1 VCEASKRQGYVLHV
15 WIVLVTV
22 LALAALY
29 LTETLTARR
38 PPVEASSTL
47 EPAFSQ
53 PGGTYDR
60 DIQLRISAPNPGDG
74 KRSDVLFTLDGSV
87 PTHASGAV
95 YTHPIH
101 LSAATPAVTVVRAR
115 AVLPGGKLGPVVSAS
130 YFVGVPATLP
140 MMSLIVDPDDLW
152 DTERGIYANPLETG
166 QAWERPADVT
176 YVDRDRRSGFHIP
189 AGIRVHG
196 AWSRYFDKKSLR
208 LYFRQEYG
216 ASRLEYPLF
225 AGSQVRSF
233 KRLVLHS
240 GGEDLFGAPDSWN
253 WTLMRNRLADSL
265 AFELDGI
272 ATHSQPV
279 LVFINGEPWGIYQIR
294 ERIDRYF
301 LADHYGIQAAD
312 ILDSPEY
319 AWDAHVAA
327 GDRENWDRLM
337 QFLET
342 HDLADP
348 ANYAHVQSQ
357 VDVANLIDYCI
368 LQIYAADADWPQ
380 KNVRQFRPR
389 VQGGRWQWIFWDTD
403 LGFGTTLH
411 SQVSDNVIQQLLEY
425 DHPGTGGRDVLLLRR
440 LLENPAFFDRFLSRA
455 ADLLNTTL
463 APQSVIAHVDG
474 LAAELEPDIHYEMIR
489 WSSPSN
495 WESSVQELRDF
506 ARRRPDFVRQHMV
519 EAFDLD
525 GTAQLVFNPP
535 ASGSGSVAVNGT
547 LVPDLPWQGIYFQHV
562 PVQVTAAPAPGY
574 RFAGWD
580 PLDLPQTPTITLTV
594 TTSRTIAPRFEATG
608 DDAPRPGDVIFAAYR
623 MDEGSQLDGDRFELL
638 VMRPGGVDLRG
649 WRVTDNDTKTAT
661 DEGSLIFG
669 EHPAFARVPRG
680 TTIRIVVTQTV
691 AQAGAS
697 LPEDDLSTW
706 DRHMVLHA
714 GNGHLDAEID
724 PGFNL
729 GPDDNLVLLAPGPT
743 EAFGDDQGI
752 AFVAEGSG
760 VTPASFGVLV
770 DGVWPTPASAGAPP
784 GRQTRDSLS
793 TWLLALIEPGSIAE
807 P

>member
-1 VCEASKRQGYVLHV
+1 VREASKRQGYVLHL
-15 WIVLVTV
+15 WIILLTV

-29 LTETLTARR
+29 LVETLTARR

-47 EPAFSQ
+47 EPAFSH

-60 DIQLRISAPNPGDG
+60 DIRLKIGAPHPSNGKQGDS

-87 PTHASGAV
+87 PTRASGAV
-95 YTHPIH
+95 YTQSIH

-140 MMSLIVDPDDLW
+140 LMSLIVDPSDLW
-152 DTERGIYANPLETG
+152 DPARGMYANPLETG
-166 QAWERPADVT
+166 KAWERPADVT

-216 ASRLEYPLF
+216 ASRLEYPVF
-225 AGSQVRSF
+225 AVSQVRSF

-240 GGEDLFGAPDSWN
+240 GGEDLFGTPDSWN

-265 AFELDGI
+265 AFALDGA
-272 ATHSQPV
+272 ATHGQAV

-294 ERIDRYF
+294 ERTDRYF
-301 LADHYGIQAAD
+301 LADHYGIEAAD

-319 AWDAHVAA
+319 SWDAQVLM
-327 GDRENWDRLM
+327 GDREHWDHLM

-348 ANYAHVQSQ
+348 ANYTYVQSQ
-357 VDVANLIDYCI
+357 VDVANFVDYCI
-368 LQIYAADADWPQ
+368 LQTYAANADWPH
-380 KNVRQFRPR
+380 KSVRQFRPR

-411 SQVSDNVIQQLLEY
+411 SQVSDNVIKQLLEY

-440 LLENPAFFDRFLSRA
+440 LLDNPVFFDRFLSRA

-463 APQSVIAHVDG
+463 APQSVIAHVDR

-489 WSSPSN
+489 WASPSK

-506 ARRRPDFVRQHMV
+506 ARRRPDFFRQHMV

-525 GTAQLVFNPP
+525 GTAQLAFKPP
-535 ASGSGSVAVNGT
+535 ASRSGSVAVNRV
-547 LVPDLPWQGIYFQHV
+547 LVPDLPWQGVYFQGLPVHV
-562 PVQVTAAPAPGY
+562 VAVPAPGY
-574 RFAGWD
+574 RFAGWE

-594 TTSRTIAPRFEATG
+594 NTTQTITPRFDPIG
-608 DDAPRPGDVIFAAYR
+608 DDAPRPGDVIFATHR
-623 MDEGSQLDGDRFELL
+623 MDEGSHLDGDRFDLL
-638 VMRPGGVDLRG
+638 VTRPGGIDLRG

-661 DEGSLIFG
+661 DEGSLILSD
-669 EHPAFARVPRG
+669 HPAFARVPRG
-680 TTIRIVVTQTV
+680 TTIRVVFAQT
-691 AQAGAS
+691 GDS
-697 LPEDDLSTW
+697 WPEDDLSTW
-706 DRHMVLHA
+706 DRRMVLHA

-729 GPDDNLVLLAPGPT
+729 GPGDNLVLLAPGPT

-752 AFVAEGSG
+752 AFVAEGSA

-770 DGVWPTPASAGAPP
+770 DGVLPTPASADAQP
-784 GRQTRDSLS
+784 D
-793 TWLLALIEPGSIAE
+793 
-807 P
+807 

>member
-1 VCEASKRQGYVLHV
+1 VREASQRQGYVLHL
-15 WIVLVTV
+15 WIIIFTV

-29 LTETLTARR
+29 LIETLTARR
-38 PPVEASSTL
+38 PPVEAPSTL
-47 EPAFSQ
+47 EPVFSH

-60 DIQLRISAPNPGDG
+60 DIQLRISAPNPSDG
-74 KRSDVLFTLDGSV
+74 KQGDSKRSGVLFTLDGSV
-87 PTHASGAV
+87 PTRASGAA
-95 YTHPIH
+95 YTQPIH

-140 MMSLIVDPDDLW
+140 LISLIVDPDDLW

-166 QAWERPADVT
+166 KAWERPADVT
-176 YVDRDRRSGFHIP
+176 YVDRDRHSGFHIP

-216 ASRLEYPLF
+216 ASRLEYPVF

-253 WTLMRNRLADSL
+253 WTLVRNRLADSL
-265 AFELDGI
+265 AFALDGT
-272 ATHSQPV
+272 ATHGQPV

-301 LADHYGIQAAD
+301 LADHYGIEAAD

-319 AWDAHVAA
+319 SWDAQVLM
-327 GDRENWDRLM
+327 GDRENWDHLM
-337 QFLET
+337 QFLEA
-342 HDLADP
+342 HDLAEP
-348 ANYAHVQSQ
+348 ADYAYVQSQ

-368 LQIYAADADWPQ
+368 LQIYAANADWPH
-380 KNVRQFRPR
+380 KSVRQFRPR

-411 SQVSDNVIQQLLEY
+411 SQVSDNVIKRLLEY
-425 DHPGTGGRDVLLLRR
+425 DHPGTGGRDALLLRR
-440 LLENPAFFDRFLSRA
+440 LLENPVFLDRFLSRT

-489 WSSPSN
+489 WSSPSS
-495 WESSVQELRDF
+495 WKSSVQELRDF
-506 ARRRPDFVRQHMV
+506 ARHRPDFSRQHMV
-519 EAFDLD
+519 GAFNLD
-525 GTAQLVFNPP
+525 GTAQLAFKPP
-535 ASGSGSVAVNGT
+535 ANGYGSVAVNGV
-547 LVPDLPWQGIYFQHV
+547 LVPDLPWQGVYFQGL
-562 PVQVTAAPAPGY
+562 PVQVVAVPAPGY
-574 RFAGWD
+574 CFAGWD

-594 TTSRTIAPRFEATG
+594 HTTQTIAPRFEAIG
-608 DDAPRPGDVIFAAYR
+608 DDAPRPGDVIFATYQ
-623 MDEGSQLDGDRFELL
+623 MDEGSHLDGDRFELL
-638 VMRPGGVDLRG
+638 VTRPGGVDLRG

-661 DEGSLIFG
+661 DEGSLILS
-669 EHPAFARVPRG
+669 EHPALARVPRG
-680 TTIRIVVTQTV
+680 TRIQVAV
-691 AQAGAS
+691 AQAGDS
-697 LPEDDLSTW
+697 RPEDDLGTW
-706 DRHMVLHA
+706 DRQMALHA
-714 GNGHLDAEID
+714 GNGHLDAEND

-729 GPDDNLVLLAPGPT
+729 GPGDNLVLLAPGPT

-752 AFVAEGSG
+752 AFVTEGTA

-770 DGVWPTPASAGAPP
+770 DGVLPTPAPAGAQP
-784 GRQTRDSLS
+784 GR
-793 TWLLALIEPGSIAE
+793 
-807 P
+807 